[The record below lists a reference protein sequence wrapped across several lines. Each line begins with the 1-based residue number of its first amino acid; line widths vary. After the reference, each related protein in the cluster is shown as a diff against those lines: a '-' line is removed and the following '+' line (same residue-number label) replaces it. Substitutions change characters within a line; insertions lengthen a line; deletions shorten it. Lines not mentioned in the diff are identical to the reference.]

1 MIHHPLDFDDMFL
14 LVSISKTKSLTKT
27 AQDLN
32 IAIGNIRKRTA
43 KMEDYF
49 GQPIY
54 TRKSTGVALTR
65 LGEELSVFYED
76 FLSKFSCL
84 KNNLRE
90 LPDLSQQILTI
101 ATTQGIANATVIPC
115 LPDFLAKR
123 PNINISL
130 LTFVTERELLESYA
144 DLIIWPTVATS
155 RYRFDLKVEPFF
167 TVKFGLFAAKSY
179 IERYGNPE
187 QNNKDNIVVKFFD
200 YNSSPFAEA
209 SNELFKKIDNLHI
222 AQELKVNGH
231 TSMLNLVNNGAGI
244 GVVALNS
251 PYSESN
257 HIVQIFPEMVTTAD
271 IHLITRKNLNA
282 SHPAALFSEHLKSTV
297 KSIPSFSS

>member
-27 AQDLN
+27 AQELN
-32 IAIGNIRKRTA
+32 IAIGNIRRRVA
-43 KMEDYF
+43 KMETYF

-65 LGEELSVFYED
+65 LGEELSVFYEE
-76 FLSKFSCL
+76 FLSKFSFL
-84 KNNLRE
+84 KNNLSE
-90 LPDLSQQILTI
+90 LPDLSQQIFNI
-101 ATTQGIANATVIPC
+101 ATTQGIANATLIPC
-115 LPDFLAKR
+115 LPDFLVKH
-123 PNINISL
+123 PNINIAL

-144 DLIIWPTVATS
+144 DLIIWPNIATS

-187 QNNKDNIVVKFFD
+187 KNNQNNIVVKFFD
-200 YNSSPFAEA
+200 YNSSPFAES
-209 SNELFKKIDNLHI
+209 SNELFKKIDSLHI

-251 PYSESN
+251 PYSDAD
-257 HIVQIFPEMVTTAD
+257 HIVQLFPEMVTTAD
-271 IHLITRKNLNA
+271 IQLITRKNLNV
-282 SHPAALFSEHLKSTV
+282 SHPASLFSEHLKSYV
-297 KSIPSFSS
+297 KNTFSFSS